1 MTPDKL
7 RRKIEMLGLQKQEF
21 AKLIGVTRGTLYNWL
36 TGKHRIPKA
45 VVILIDRIS
54 KEQ

>member
-1 MTPDKL
+1 MNPDKL
-7 RRKIEMLGLQKQEF
+7 RRKIEMLGLEKQQF

-45 VVILIDRIS
+45 VAILIDRIS
-54 KEQ
+54 KEK

>member
-21 AKLIGVTRGTLYNWL
+21 ATLIGVTRGTLYNWL

-54 KEQ
+54 KEK

>member
-54 KEQ
+54 KEK